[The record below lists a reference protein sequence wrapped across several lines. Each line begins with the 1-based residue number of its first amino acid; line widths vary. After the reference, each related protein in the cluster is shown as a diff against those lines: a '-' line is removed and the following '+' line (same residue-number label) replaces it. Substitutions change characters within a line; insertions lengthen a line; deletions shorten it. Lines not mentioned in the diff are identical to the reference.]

1 MRARITLRE
10 IPTYLERYSYNR
22 MESGLNARR
31 DMAKINRSLTLGD
44 LCAVPS
50 SATAPLMATKANSR
64 S

>member
-31 DMAKINRSLTLGD
+31 DMAKINRSLRPPDPPRKKRGEEWNEKEPV
-44 LCAVPS
+44 AGE
-50 SATAPLMATKANSR
+50 N
-64 S
+64 